1 MTDLRAGT
9 RLKILAALVVAMF
22 AALTTRLWFLQVLAA
37 EEYREDATNNAV
49 RLVPIPAQRG
59 VIRDASGEELVSNRT
74 SLVLTINREEV
85 AEDREDVLYRLSQLL
100 DVSALEL
107 GERMEDPDYYVF
119 SPVPVAIDIPERVYY
134 FVKEHHDDFQ
144 GVDIVELP
152 VRTYPLGSAGAHVL
166 GYLGEIDEDRL
177 ASSDFAG
184 YRAGDQVGV
193 TGAEAVFEHDLV
205 GTDGI
210 AKYRV
215 NSLGVDLGPIG
226 ALQPSEPGNDV
237 YLTLDADTQRLAEE
251 SLRLGIRHAR
261 TIFDPNTT
269 RTFIANAGAVVVM
282 NPDDGGIEAMA
293 SYPGFQP
300 VAFTERRTTNE
311 LERRYGAS
319 NAYPL
324 LNRAMQGQ
332 YPPGS
337 TYKPMIALSGLKR
350 AREGSREPIV
360 TTANTYGCPPVWT
373 TPFDESDPAA
383 IRYEFNNWTGANLG
397 FMNMA
402 TALAK
407 SCDTVF
413 YPMGYEYWR
422 LFYPPPWA
430 DGVEGNDDLLAREP
444 LQKDLTAIGF
454 GRETNVD
461 LPFEQ
466 EGRVPTAEWKRDI
479 HRANPDAFPDGD
491 WFPGDFVNMTIGQG
505 DTLVTPLQ
513 LASAY
518 SGLMH
523 TEGRICTPH
532 VLDRVIDPETD
543 QTIRSY
549 QPRCDRRLPFDFADI
564 EYVREALTGTVRPG
578 GTAAGAF
585 AGFPFEQV
593 WLAAKTGTAEVDPKQ
608 DYSWFAAMTES
619 QGERHVIVVLVEQA
633 GHGSTTAA
641 PIARHI
647 IEGLYGLEFSQ
658 FTELDLSGTDR

>member
-1 MTDLRAGT
+1 VNDLRAGT
-9 RLKILAALVVAMF
+9 RLRILAVLVVAMF

-37 EEYREDATNNAV
+37 EELREEATNNAV
-49 RLVPIPAQRG
+49 RLVSLPAPRG
-59 VIRDASGEELVSNRT
+59 FIKDSSGEVLVGNRM
-74 SLVLTINREEV
+74 SLVLTINREDV
-85 AEDREDVLYRLSQLL
+85 ADDREDVLYRLSQLL
-100 DVSALEL
+100 GVSASEL
-107 GERMEDPDYYVF
+107 GERMEDDDYFIYT
-119 SPVPVAIDIPERVYY
+119 PVPVAIDIPERVSA
-134 FVKEHHDDFQ
+134 FVKEHNVDFP
-144 GVDIVELP
+144 GVDVVELP

-166 GYLGEIDEDRL
+166 GYLGEIDDDKL
-177 ASSDFAG
+177 ASPDFAG
-184 YRAGDQVGV
+184 YRAGDRVGV
-193 TGAEAVFEHDLV
+193 TGAEAVFEHELI

-215 NSLGVDLGPIG
+215 NSLGEDLGPIG
-226 ALQPSEPGNDV
+226 VPQPSEPGNDV

-261 TIFDPNTT
+261 TIFDPNST

-282 NPDDGGIEAMA
+282 DPDDGGIEAMA
-293 SYPGFQP
+293 SYPGFHP
-300 VAFTERRTTNE
+300 TAFTQRMSENEFERRF
-311 LERRYGAS
+311 GAA
-319 NAYPL
+319 NGYPL
-324 LNRAMQGQ
+324 LNRAMQGD

-337 TYKPMIALSGLKR
+337 TYKPWIALSGLKR
-350 AREGSREPIV
+350 AREESREPIV
-360 TTANTYGCPPVWT
+360 TTTDTYGCPPVWT

-383 IRYEFNNWTGANLG
+383 IRYEFNNWTSANLG
-397 FMNMA
+397 FMNVA

-422 LFYPPPWA
+422 LFYPPPWD
-430 DGVEGNDDLLAREP
+430 DGIEGNDNLNAREP

-461 LPFEQ
+461 LPFEH

-513 LASAY
+513 LANAY
-518 SGLMH
+518 SGLMNAD
-523 TEGRICTPH
+523 GRVCTPH
-532 VLDRVIDPETD
+532 VLDRVLDPETG
-543 QTIRSY
+543 QEVRRY
-549 QPRCDRRLPFDFADI
+549 QPRCDRRLPFDVADV
-564 EYVREALTGTVRPG
+564 EYVRNALTGTVRPG

-593 WLAAKTGTAEVDPKQ
+593 WLAGKTGTAEVDPKQ
-608 DYSWFAAMTES
+608 DYSWFAAMTDS

>member
-1 MTDLRAGT
+1 MNDIRAGT

-100 DVSALEL
+100 EVPAVEL
-107 GERMEDPDYYVF
+107 GERMDDPNYYLF
-119 SPVPVAIDIPERVYY
+119 TPVPVAIDIPERVYY
-134 FVKEHHDDFQ
+134 FVKEHGEDFP
-144 GVDIVELP
+144 GVDIVALP
-152 VRTYPLGSAGAHVL
+152 VRTYPLGSAGAHAL
-166 GYLGEIDEDRL
+166 GYLNEIDEDKL
-177 ASSDFAG
+177 ASPEFAG
-184 YRAGDQVGV
+184 YRAGDEVGV

-226 ALQPSEPGNDV
+226 APQAPKPGNDV

-261 TIFDPNTT
+261 TIFDPNST
-269 RTFIANAGAVVVM
+269 RAFIANAGAVVVM

-300 VAFTERRTTNE
+300 AAFTERRTTNE

-337 TYKPMIALSGLKR
+337 TYKPWIALSGLKR
-350 AREGSREPIV
+350 TREGSRDPIV
-360 TTANTYGCPPVWT
+360 TTTNLYGCPPVWT
-373 TPFDESDPAA
+373 VPFDEDNPDA
-383 IRYEFNNWTGANLG
+383 IQYDFINWTSANLG
-397 FMNMA
+397 AMNMA

-413 YPMGYEYWR
+413 YPMGYEYWKV
-422 LFYPPPWA
+422 FFPTWGPDGESGTA
-430 DGVEGNDDLLAREP
+430 DDVFREP

-466 EGRVPTAEWKRDI
+466 EGRVPTAKWKRDI
-479 HRANPDAFPDGD
+479 HRANPDAFPFGD
-491 WFPGDFVNMTIGQG
+491 WVPGDFVNMTIGQG

-518 SGLMH
+518 SGLMNE
-523 TEGRICTPH
+523 EGRVCTPH
-532 VLDRVIDPETD
+532 VLDRVIDSD
-543 QTIRSY
+543 GQAVRSY
-549 QPRCDRRLPFDFADI
+549 QPRCERRLPFDLVDI
-564 EYVREALTGTVRPG
+564 EYVREALTGVVRPG
-578 GTAAGAF
+578 GTAGGAF

-593 WLAAKTGTAEVDPKQ
+593 WLAGKTGTAEVDPKQ
-608 DYSWFAAMTES
+608 DYSWFAAMVES

-658 FTELDLSGTDR
+658 FTDVEATD

>member
-1 MTDLRAGT
+1 
-9 RLKILAALVVAMF
+9 
-22 AALTTRLWFLQVLAA
+22 
-37 EEYREDATNNAV
+37 
-49 RLVPIPAQRG
+49 
-59 VIRDASGEELVSNRT
+59 
-74 SLVLTINREEV
+74 
-85 AEDREDVLYRLSQLL
+85 
-100 DVSALEL
+100 
-107 GERMEDPDYYVF
+107 
-119 SPVPVAIDIPERVYY
+119 
-134 FVKEHHDDFQ
+134 VKEHHESFR

-152 VRTYPLGSAGAHVL
+152 VRTYPLGAAGAHVL
-166 GYLGEIDEDRL
+166 GYLGEVSAEKL
-177 ASSDFAG
+177 ASPEFAG

-193 TGAEAVFEHDLV
+193 TGVEAVFEHELV

-210 AKYRV
+210 VKYRV
-215 NSLGVDLGPIG
+215 NSLDENLGQIG
-226 ALQPSEPGNDV
+226 RQDWEMGNDV
-237 YLTLDADTQRLAEE
+237 YLTLDADTQQLAEE

-261 TIFDPNTT
+261 TVFDPNFG
-269 RTFIANAGAVVVM
+269 RTFTANAGAVVVM
-282 NPDDGGIEAMA
+282 NPDDGGIEAMV

-300 VAFTERRTTNE
+300 AAFSERRTESE
-311 LERRYGAS
+311 LERRYGAA

-337 TYKPMIALSGLKR
+337 TYKPWIALSGLKR

-360 TTANTYGCPPVWT
+360 TTTNSYGCPPVWT
-373 TPFDESDPAA
+373 TPFDEDDPAA
-383 IRYEFNNWTGANLG
+383 IRYEFRNWTSANLG

-402 TALAK
+402 GALAK

-430 DGVEGNDDLLAREP
+430 DGVEGNDNLHAREP
-444 LQKDLTAIGF
+444 LQKDLTGIGF
-454 GRETNVD
+454 GRETNID
-461 LPFEQ
+461 LPFEH

-513 LASAY
+513 MATAY
-518 SGLMH
+518 SGLMNE
-523 TEGRICTPH
+523 EGRICTPH
-532 VLDRVIDPETD
+532 VLDRVIDPDTG
-543 QTIRSY
+543 QGVRSY
-549 QPRCDRRLPFDFADI
+549 QPRCERRLPFDLADI
-564 EYVREALTGTVRPG
+564 EYVREALTGVVRPG
-578 GTAAGAF
+578 GTAGGAF

-593 WLAAKTGTAEVDPKQ
+593 WLAGKTGTAEVDPKQ
-608 DYSWFAAMTES
+608 DYSWFAAMVES
-619 QGERHVIVVLVEQA
+619 LGERHVIVVLVEQA

-658 FTELDLSGTDR
+658 FTDVEATD

>member
-1 MTDLRAGT
+1 MTDIRAGT

-37 EEYREDATNNAV
+37 EEYRQDATNNAV
-49 RLVPIPAQRG
+49 RLVTLPAPRG
-59 VIRDASGEELVSNRT
+59 VIRDSSGEALVDNRT
-74 SLVLTINREEV
+74 SLVLTINRQDV
-85 AEDREDVLYRLSQLL
+85 ADDREDVLYQLSQLL
-100 DVSALEL
+100 GVSALEL
-107 GERMEDPDYYVF
+107 GERMEDPDYYAF
-119 SPVPVAIDIPERVYY
+119 TPVPVAIDIPERVYY
-134 FVKEHHDDFQ
+134 FVKEHHDELP
-144 GVDIVELP
+144 GVDVVELP

-166 GYLGEIDEDRL
+166 GYLGEVSQAKLD
-177 ASSDFAG
+177 SPDFAG
-184 YRAGDQVGV
+184 YRPGDQVGV
-193 TGAEAVFEHDLV
+193 TGVEAVFEHELV

-210 AKYRV
+210 EKYRV
-215 NSLGVDLGPIG
+215 NSLGENLGPIG
-226 ALQPSEPGNDV
+226 RRDWEMGNDV

-261 TIFDPNTT
+261 TVFDPNFG
-269 RTFIANAGAVVVM
+269 RTFTANAGAVVVM
-282 NPDDGGIEAMA
+282 NPDDGGIEAMV

-300 VAFTERRTTNE
+300 AAFTQRRSE
-311 LERRYGAS
+311 SDLERQYGAS

-337 TYKPMIALSGLKR
+337 TYKPWIALSGLKR

-360 TTANTYGCPPVWT
+360 TTTDPYGCPPVWT
-373 TPFDESDPAA
+373 TPFDEDDPAA
-383 IRYEFNNWTGANLG
+383 IRYEFDNWTSANLG

-402 TALAK
+402 GALAK

-430 DGVEGNDDLLAREP
+430 DGVEGNDDLRAREP
-444 LQKDLTAIGF
+444 LQKDLTGIGF
-454 GRETNVD
+454 GRETNID

-466 EGRVPTAEWKRDI
+466 EGRVPTADWKRDI

-513 LASAY
+513 MAAAY
-518 SGLMH
+518 SGLMNE
-523 TEGRICTPH
+523 EGRICTPH
-532 VLDRVIDPETD
+532 VLDRVIDSD
-543 QTIRSY
+543 GQAVRSY
-549 QPRCDRRLPFDFADI
+549 QPRCDRRLPFDLADI
-564 EYVREALTGTVRPG
+564 EYVRQALTGTVRPG

-585 AGFPFEQV
+585 ARFPFEQV
-593 WLAAKTGTAEVDPKQ
+593 WLAGKTGTAEVDPKQ
-608 DYSWFAAMTES
+608 DYSWFAAMTDS

-647 IEGLYGLEFSQ
+647 IEGLYGLEYSQ
-658 FTELDLSGTDR
+658 FTDVEATD

>member
-1 MTDLRAGT
+1 MTDIRAGT

-37 EEYREDATNNAV
+37 EQYRQDATNNAV
-49 RLVPIPAQRG
+49 RLVTLPAPRG
-59 VIRDASGEELVSNRT
+59 VIRDSSGEILVGNRT
-74 SLVLTINREEV
+74 SLVLTINREVV
-85 AEDREDVLYRLSQLL
+85 ADDREDVLYRLSQLL
-100 DVSALEL
+100 GVSAVEL

-119 SPVPVAIDIPERVYY
+119 TPVPVAIDIPERVY
-134 FVKEHHDDFQ
+134 FLVKEHHEDFT
-144 GVDIVELP
+144 GVDVVELP

-166 GYLGEIDEDRL
+166 GYLGEISAEKL
-177 ASSDFAG
+177 ASPEFAE
-184 YRAGDQVGV
+184 YRAGVQVGV
-193 TGAEAVFEHDLV
+193 TGVEAVFEHDLV

-210 AKYRV
+210 DKYRV
-215 NSLGVDLGPIG
+215 NSLGENLGQIG
-226 ALQPSEPGNDV
+226 GRDSEMGNDV

-261 TIFDPNTT
+261 TVFDPNFG
-269 RTFIANAGAVVVM
+269 RTFTANAGAVVVM
-282 NPDDGGIEAMA
+282 NPDDGGIEAMV

-300 VAFTERRTTNE
+300 AAFTQRMTESE
-311 LERRYGAS
+311 LERRFGAA

-337 TYKPMIALSGLKR
+337 TYKPWVALSGLKR
-350 AREGSREPIV
+350 AREDSREPIV
-360 TTANTYGCPPVWT
+360 TTTDSYGCPPVWT
-373 TPFDESDPAA
+373 TPFDEDDPAA
-383 IRYEFNNWTGANLG
+383 IRYEFNNWTSANLG
-397 FMNMA
+397 FMNLSG
-402 TALAK
+402 ALAK

-430 DGVEGNDDLLAREP
+430 DGVEGNDDLNAREP

-454 GRETNVD
+454 GRETNID

-466 EGRVPTAEWKRDI
+466 EGRVPTADWKRDI
-479 HRANPDAFPDGD
+479 HRADPDAFPDGD

-513 LASAY
+513 MAAAY
-518 SGLMH
+518 SGLMNE
-523 TEGRICTPH
+523 TGRICTPH
-532 VLDRVIDPETD
+532 VLERVVDSETG
-543 QTIRSY
+543 QVVRSY
-549 QPRCDRRLPFDFADI
+549 QPRCNRRLPFDLADV
-564 EYVREALTGTVRPG
+564 EYVRDALTGTVRAG
-578 GTAAGAF
+578 GTAGGAF
-585 AGFPFEQV
+585 NGFPFEQV
-593 WLAAKTGTAEVDPKQ
+593 WLAGKTGTAEVDPKQ
-608 DYSWFAAMTES
+608 DYSWFAAMTDS

-658 FTELDLSGTDR
+658 FIDVAATD

>member
-1 MTDLRAGT
+1 
-9 RLKILAALVVAMF
+9 
-22 AALTTRLWFLQVLAA
+22 
-37 EEYREDATNNAV
+37 
-49 RLVPIPAQRG
+49 
-59 VIRDASGEELVSNRT
+59 
-74 SLVLTINREEV
+74 
-85 AEDREDVLYRLSQLL
+85 
-100 DVSALEL
+100 
-107 GERMEDPDYYVF
+107 MEDDDYFIYT
-119 SPVPVAIDIPERVYY
+119 PVPVAIDIPERVSA
-134 FVKEHHDDFQ
+134 FVKEHNDGHNDDFP
-144 GVDIVELP
+144 GVDVVELP

-166 GYLGEIDEDRL
+166 GYLGEIDEDKL
-177 ASSDFAG
+177 ASPDFDG
-184 YRAGDQVGV
+184 YQAGDRVGV
-193 TGAEAVFEHDLV
+193 TGVEAVFEHELI

-215 NSLGVDLGPIG
+215 NSQGEDLGPIG
-226 ALQPSEPGNDV
+226 APQPSEAGNDV

-251 SLRLGIRHAR
+251 GLRLGIRHAR
-261 TIFDPNTT
+261 TIFDPNST

-282 NPDDGGIEAMA
+282 NPDDGGIEAMV
-293 SYPGFQP
+293 SYPGFHP
-300 VAFTERRTTNE
+300 AAFTQRMSPNAFERRF
-311 LERRYGAS
+311 GAA
-319 NAYPL
+319 NGYPL
-324 LNRAMQGQ
+324 LNRAMQGD

-337 TYKPMIALSGLKR
+337 TYKPWIALSGLKR
-350 AREGSREPIV
+350 ASEVSREPIV
-360 TTANTYGCPPVWT
+360 TTTNTYECPPVWT
-373 TPFDESDPAA
+373 TPFDESDPTA
-383 IRYEFNNWTGANLG
+383 IRYEFDNWTSANLG

-422 LFYPPPWA
+422 LFYPPPWD
-430 DGVEGNDDLLAREP
+430 DGIEGNDNLTAREP

-461 LPFEQ
+461 LPFEH

-479 HRANPDAFPDGD
+479 HRADPDAFPFGA

-513 LASAY
+513 LANAY
-518 SGLMH
+518 SGLMNAH
-523 TEGRICTPH
+523 GRVCTPH
-532 VLDRVIDPETD
+532 VLDRVLDPETG
-543 QTIRSY
+543 QEVRRY
-549 QPRCDRRLPFDFADI
+549 QPRCDRRLPFDVADV
-564 EYVREALTGTVRPG
+564 EYVRDALTGTVRPG

-593 WLAAKTGTAEVDPKQ
+593 WLAGKTGTAEVDPKQ
-608 DYSWFAAMTES
+608 DYSWFAAMTDS

-658 FTELDLSGTDR
+658 FTDLDLAGTDR